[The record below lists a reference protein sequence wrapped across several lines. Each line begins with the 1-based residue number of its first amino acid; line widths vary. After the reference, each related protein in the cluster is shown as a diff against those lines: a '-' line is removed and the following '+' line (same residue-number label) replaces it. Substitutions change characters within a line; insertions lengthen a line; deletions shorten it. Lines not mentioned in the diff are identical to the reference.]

1 MADTPQDFDIPEA
14 LATPKRRWSL
24 SLVWVIPIVAAL
36 AGGWLAVKA
45 VLERGP
51 TATISFKV
59 AEGLEAGKTKIKY
72 KNVDIGEV
80 KSVTLSEDHSR
91 VIVTAQF
98 SKQAESFLV
107 ESTRFWVVRARIG
120 TGGISGLGTLF
131 SGSYIGVDIGAS
143 SKAQREFT
151 GLEIPP
157 VVPGDLPGRQFVLRS
172 ADLGSLERGSPVFFR
187 RLQVG
192 DVVSVDLDQDGK
204 GITVK
209 IFVNAPYD
217 KFVTND
223 TRFWHASG
231 FDITLDA
238 AGVKIDTQSLATI
251 LIGGIAFQSIPGA
264 QATAAAGADTVFTL
278 HPDREQAMKRPDTRV
293 EPWVLVFDE
302 SVRGLEPGAPLDFR
316 GVIIGEVTGIGVRL
330 NPVGK
335 DLQMYVETLVYGDRL
350 RARLKGTVPET
361 GPGAEDPKAF
371 PNTLVETGFR
381 GQLRIGNLLTGNLYV
396 ALDFFPTARPAKIDW
411 AKEPPEMPTVRSGLQ
426 ELQATVS
433 HIASQLD
440 KVPFDQIGADLR
452 QVLKTLNRTLQDS
465 DKLVTRLDA
474 EVAPQARATLE
485 EARRTLSTAERTLA
499 RDAPL
504 QQDLR
509 GALHELSRTAQSLRL
524 LAEYL
529 ERHPEALIRGKRE
542 ERP

>member
-1 MADTPQDFDIPEA
+1 MANPPRDLDIPEA
-14 LATPKRRWSL
+14 VAAPKRRWSL

-59 AEGLEAGKTKIKY
+59 AEGLEAGKTRIKY

-80 KSVTLSEDHSR
+80 KGVALGEDRSH

-98 SKQAESFLV
+98 SKEAESFLV
-107 ESTRFWVVRARIG
+107 EDTRFWVVRARIG
-120 TGGISGLGTLF
+120 TGGVSGLGTLF
-131 SGSYIGVDIGAS
+131 SGSYIGVDAGKS
-143 SKAQREFT
+143 SQAKREFT

-157 VVPGDLPGRQFVLRS
+157 VVSGDLPGRQFVLRGT
-172 ADLGSLERGSPVFFR
+172 DLGSLERGSPVFFR
-187 RLQVG
+187 RVQVG
-192 DVVSVDLDQDGK
+192 EVAAVDLDPDG
-204 GITVK
+204 GGVTVK
-209 IFVNAPYD
+209 IFVDAPYD
-217 KFVTND
+217 KLVGND

-231 FDITLDA
+231 IDVTLDA
-238 AGVKIDTQSLATI
+238 AGFKINSQSLATI
-251 LIGGIAFQSIPGA
+251 LIGGIAFQPPPD
-264 QATAAAGADTVFTL
+264 ATAVAPAAANTVFTL
-278 HPDREQAMKRPDTRV
+278 FPNQEQAMKRPDATVRA
-293 EPWVLVFDE
+293 WVFVFDE
-302 SVRGLEPGAPLDFR
+302 SVRGLEPGAPVDFR
-316 GVIIGEVTGIGVRL
+316 GVIMGEVKEIGVRVTPGAK
-330 NPVGK
+330 NI
-335 DLQMYVETLVYGDRL
+335 QMKVEALVYPERL
-350 RARLKGTVPET
+350 RARLKEMAPEL
-361 GPGAEDPKAF
+361 EDREAF
-371 PNTLVETGFR
+371 VNLLVEHGFR
-381 GQLRIGNLLTGNLYV
+381 AQLKTGSLLTGQLYV
-396 ALDFFPTARPAKIDW
+396 GLDFFPAARQAKIDW
-411 AKEPPEMPTVRSGLQ
+411 TREPPEMPTVRSGLQ

-440 KVPFDQIGADLR
+440 KVPFDQIGVDIR

-529 ERHPEALIRGKRE
+529 ERHPEALIRGKKE
-542 ERP
+542 EKP

>member
-14 LATPKRRWSL
+14 LAAPKRRWSL
-24 SLVWVIPIVAAL
+24 SIVWVIPIVAAL

-59 AEGLEAGKTKIKY
+59 AEGLEAGKTRIKY

-80 KSVTLSEDHSR
+80 KSVALSEDRSQ

-98 SKQAESFLV
+98 SKGAESFLV
-107 ESTRFWVVRARIG
+107 EDTRFWVVRARIG

-157 VVPGDLPGRQFVLRS
+157 VVSGDLPGRQFVLRG
-172 ADLGSLERGSPVFFR
+172 ADLGSLERDSPVFFR

-192 DVVSVDLDQDGK
+192 EVVSVDLDQDGK
-204 GITVK
+204 GVTVK

-217 KFVTND
+217 RFVTND
-223 TRFWHASG
+223 TRFWHANG
-231 FDITLDA
+231 VDITLDA

-278 HPDREQAMKRPDTRV
+278 HPDRVQAMKRPDTRV

-350 RARLKGTVPET
+350 RARLKGTAPGGPE
-361 GPGAEDPKAF
+361 DRKAL
-371 PNTLVETGFR
+371 PNTLVEHGFR